1 MLVRTSAVILMVG
14 ALASGAAG
22 QRVDSGPLR
31 PGGRGGLRGQPP
43 AERQLLQ
50 RQVRQA
56 FAKAVRRQ
64 LNLSDDQMRKLQ
76 SADFK
81 YERQRVALLRDER
94 QARLGLKGAMD
105 DSTSVDQAKVD
116 AYLSQLVKAQRTR
129 ADILESEQKEL
140 AGFLS
145 PLQRAKYFAMK
156 ERFNRR
162 MQELAQQ
169 NGGRGA
175 PAPGPPPLD

>member
-1 MLVRTSAVILMVG
+1 MLLRTSAVVLMLG
-14 ALASGAAG
+14 AFASGAEA
-22 QRVDSGPLR
+22 QRSDSGILR
-31 PGGRGGLRGQPP
+31 PGRRGLRGQPP
-43 AERQLLQ
+43 AEQQLLQ

-76 SADFK
+76 SVDFK
-81 YERQRVALLRDER
+81 YERQRIALLRDER

-105 DSTSVDQAKVD
+105 DSTKIDQTKVD
-116 AYLSQLVKAQRTR
+116 GYLSQLVKAQRTR
-129 ADILESEQKEL
+129 ADLLESEQKEL
-140 AGFLS
+140 TGFLT

-156 ERFNRR
+156 ERLNRR

-169 NGGRGA
+169 NAAGRGA
-175 PAPGPPPLD
+175 VEPPFD

>member
-1 MLVRTSAVILMVG
+1 MLGVFAIGTQA
-14 ALASGAAG
+14 
-22 QRVDSGPLR
+22 QRPDSGSKR
-31 PGGRGGLRGQPP
+31 PGGRGLRGQPP

-64 LNLSDDQMRKLQ
+64 LNLNDDQMRKLQ
-76 SADFK
+76 SVDLK
-81 YERQRVALLRDER
+81 YERQRIALLRDER
-94 QARLGLKGAMD
+94 QARQGLKSTMD
-105 DSTSVDQAKVD
+105 DSASVDQAKVD
-116 AYLSQLVKAQRTR
+116 GYLSQLVKAQRTR
-129 ADILESEQKEL
+129 ADLLESEQKEL
-140 AGFLS
+140 TGFLT

-156 ERFNRR
+156 ERLNRR

-175 PAPGPPPLD
+175 VEPPLD

>member
-1 MLVRTSAVILMVG
+1 MLLRASAVALMLGVFAIG
-14 ALASGAAG
+14 TQA
-22 QRVDSGPLR
+22 QRPDSGTKR

-76 SADFK
+76 SVDLK
-81 YERQRVALLRDER
+81 YERQRIALLRDER
-94 QARLGLKGAMD
+94 QARQGLKSTMD
-105 DSTSVDQAKVD
+105 DSANVDQARVD
-116 AYLSQLVKAQRTR
+116 GYLSQLVKAQRTR
-129 ADILESEQKEL
+129 ADLLESEQKEL
-140 AGFLS
+140 TGFLT

-156 ERFNRR
+156 ERLNRR

-169 NGGRGA
+169 SGGRGA
-175 PAPGPPPLD
+175 VEPPLD

>member
-1 MLVRTSAVILMVG
+1 MHVRTSAVALMLGVFAIG
-14 ALASGAAG
+14 TQAQRPDSGAK
-22 QRVDSGPLR
+22 R

-43 AERQLLQ
+43 AERQMLQ

-76 SADFK
+76 SVDLK
-81 YERQRVALLRDER
+81 YERQRIALLRDER
-94 QARLGLKGAMD
+94 QARQGLKSTMD
-105 DSTSVDQAKVD
+105 DSTNVDQAKVD
-116 AYLSQLVKAQRTR
+116 GFLSQLVKAQRTR
-129 ADILESEQKEL
+129 ADLLEGEQKEL
-140 AGFLS
+140 TGFLT

-156 ERFNRR
+156 ERLNRR

-175 PAPGPPPLD
+175 VEPPLD

>member
-1 MLVRTSAVILMVG
+1 MLVRTSAVALMLGVFAIG
-14 ALASGAAG
+14 TQAQAT
-22 QRVDSGPLR
+22 DSGLKR

-76 SADFK
+76 SVDLK
-81 YERQRVALLRDER
+81 YERQRIALLRDER
-94 QARLGLKGAMD
+94 QARQGLKSTMD
-105 DSTSVDQAKVD
+105 DSASVDQAKVD
-116 AYLSQLVKAQRTR
+116 GYLSQLVKAQRTR
-129 ADILESEQKEL
+129 ADLLESEQKEL
-140 AGFLS
+140 TGFLT

-156 ERFNRR
+156 ERLNRR

-175 PAPGPPPLD
+175 VEPPLD